1 MKNLVA
7 ERKLSKLRN
16 WQEEMIIKYF
26 LLKNDYDKYKILI
39 SEQINNEDKEL
50 EINKLFDN
58 KQTALDLIEF
68 LYENSISLEQSSEVI
83 EDLLKTRKI
92 K

>member
-39 SEQINNEDKEL
+39 SEQINNENKEL
-50 EINKLFDN
+50 EINKLFDD
-58 KQTALDLIEF
+58 KQTNEIDRETI
-68 LYENSISLEQSSEVI
+68 
-83 EDLLKTRKI
+83 
-92 K
+92 